1 MPAETE
7 LLLSSYFMCILA
19 RLAYFDNTDF
29 LFKLT
34 NILQIPQLESQL
46 PAFKEKRNSF
56 IRNRLQITNKVNH
69 INYSQTPPTRQNK
82 NVKYICISTSNYSS
96 VYLVAIK
103 DMNSIFVCFRGTY
116 SPKSASSWAKI
127 RSSIPLLPCPS
138 LQNKDGYMIGIFK
151 IVAEIFYTISSS
163 IDYLASTFLTNPDYS
178 LFATGHSLGGAASFL
193 FSFLFLKHNLKNKI
207 TCVTFGA
214 PRVLNGPSIEKINT
228 FISEKRLVFQ
238 RFVTN
243 GDFLANLPPL
253 YKHQSSVRTYYHP
266 DEYNNT
272 QTQKES
278 NPLVLFCQTNKR
290 TRRIK
295 CSKNKT
301 TRTKMSLSSHSNY
314 LGIQYT
320 NAANGKTNFEKE
332 IKRNEFQDS
341 ICRIIVGGNNKPFSI
356 SFFNLKQA
364 KGIDKE
370 EETFFNKLKKH
381 VVSDFKHQDIFMNLS
396 VLKHIIKSGNHTDD
410 LQTLNPL
417 QFNTLIPIHKNKTHP
432 PQNQIYCL
440 EG

>member
-1 MPAETE
+1 MSAETK

-29 LFKLT
+29 LLKLT
-34 NILQIPQLESQL
+34 NILRIPQLESQL
-46 PAFKEKRNSF
+46 LAFEEKRNSF
-56 IRNRLQITNKVNH
+56 IRDRLQITSKVNR
-69 INYSQTPPTRQNK
+69 INYSQPQQHSHQDK

-96 VYLVAIK
+96 VYIVAIK
-103 DMNSIFVCFRGTY
+103 SMNSIFVCFRGTY
-116 SPKSASSWAKI
+116 SPKSASSWAKL
-127 RSSIPLLPCPS
+127 RSSIPLVICPS
-138 LQNKDGYMIGIFK
+138 HQDKDGYMIGIFK

-163 IDYLASTFLTNPDYS
+163 IDYLASTFLTKPDYS
-178 LFATGHSLGGAASFL
+178 LFATGHSLGGAASFI

-207 TCVTFGA
+207 TCVTFGS

-228 FISEKRLVFQ
+228 FIAEKRLVFQ

-253 YKHQSSVRTYYHP
+253 YKHSSSVRTYYHP
-266 DEYNNT
+266 DEYQTQT
-272 QTQKES
+272 QTQKKES
-278 NPLVLFCQTNKR
+278 NHLVLFCQTNKR
-290 TRRIK
+290 THRIK

-301 TRTKMSLSSHSNY
+301 KRTKMSLSSHGNY
-314 LGIQYT
+314 LGIQFT
-320 NAANGKTNFEKE
+320 NASNDKTNFEKE

-364 KGIDKE
+364 KGIDE
-370 EETFFNKLKKH
+370 EKETFFHKLKKQ
-381 VVSDFKHQDIFMNLS
+381 VISDFKHQDIFMNLT

-410 LQTLNPL
+410 LQSLNPL
-417 QFNTLIPIHKNKTHP
+417 QFNTLIPIHKTH
-432 PQNQIYCL
+432 PQNQLYCL
-440 EG
+440 